1 MKPSFWKY
9 ILSMLLFGLNG
20 IVASRIALSSY
31 EIVWLRTMFGSLF
44 LIGVFFL
51 GRKTMVFRHHRKSF
65 IYLILS
71 GVSMGISWMLLYE
84 AYQLIGVSIAS
95 LLYYCGPVIV
105 MILSPILF
113 RERLTRNR
121 VISFLVVLAGVYLI
135 NGQMPQTQQTGRGI
149 LFGLLSAL
157 MYSGMVIFN
166 KKAHGITGLENASF
180 QLLVS
185 FLTVTVFIAF
195 RHGLTIP
202 ADSVNWPAILTLG
215 LVNTGVGCYLYFS
228 SIGHLPAQ
236 TVAIFSYLELLSAVL
251 FSVLLLREVLHPL
264 QIAGAL
270 IMIGGA
276 VFAQIS
282 VNKKIQSDHEAQ
294 AIMAENSTD
303 SI

>member
-1 MKPSFWKY
+1 
-9 ILSMLLFGLNG
+9 MLLFGLNG

-31 EIVWLRTMFGSLF
+31 EIVWLRTLFGSLF

-51 GRKTMVFRHHRKSF
+51 GRRTMAFRHHRKSF

-135 NGQMPQTQQTGRGI
+135 NGQMPQTQQAGRGI

-251 FSVLLLREVLHPL
+251 FSVLLLHEVLHPL

>member
-31 EIVWLRTMFGSLF
+31 EIVWLRTLFGSLF

-51 GRKTMVFRHHRKSF
+51 GRRTMAFRHHRKSF

-135 NGQMPQTQQTGRGI
+135 NGQMPQTQQAGRGI
-149 LFGLLSAL
+149 LFALLSAL

>member
-1 MKPSFWKY
+1 MKPFFWKY

-51 GRKTMVFRHHRKSF
+51 GRKTMAFRHHRKSF

>member
-1 MKPSFWKY
+1 
-9 ILSMLLFGLNG
+9 MLLFGLNG

-31 EIVWLRTMFGSLF
+31 EIVWLRTLFGSLF

-51 GRKTMVFRHHRKSF
+51 GRRTMAFRHHRKSF

-135 NGQMPQTQQTGRGI
+135 NGQMPQTKQAGRDI

-251 FSVLLLREVLHPL
+251 FSVLLLHEVLHPL

-282 VNKKIQSDHEAQ
+282 VNKK
-294 AIMAENSTD
+294 NSV
-303 SI
+303 

>member
-1 MKPSFWKY
+1 
-9 ILSMLLFGLNG
+9 MLLFGLNG

-31 EIVWLRTMFGSLF
+31 EIVWLRTLFGSLF

-51 GRKTMVFRHHRKSF
+51 GRRTMAFRHHRKSF

-135 NGQMPQTQQTGRGI
+135 NGQMPQTQQAGRGI

-294 AIMAENSTD
+294 AIMAKNSTV

>member
-1 MKPSFWKY
+1 
-9 ILSMLLFGLNG
+9 MLLFGLNG

-31 EIVWLRTMFGSLF
+31 EIVWLRTLFGSLF

-51 GRKTMVFRHHRKSF
+51 GRKTMAFRHHRKSF

-135 NGQMPQTQQTGRGI
+135 NGQMPQTQQAGRGI

-251 FSVLLLREVLHPL
+251 FSVLLLHEVLHPL

>member
-1 MKPSFWKY
+1 
-9 ILSMLLFGLNG
+9 MLLFGLNG

-31 EIVWLRTMFGSLF
+31 EIVWLRTLFGSLF

-51 GRKTMVFRHHRKSF
+51 GRRTMAFRHHRKSF

-135 NGQMPQTQQTGRGI
+135 NGQMPQTQQAGRGI

-251 FSVLLLREVLHPL
+251 FSVLLLHEVLHPL

-282 VNKKIQSDHEAQ
+282 VNRKIQSDHEAQ
-294 AIMAENSTD
+294 AIIAENSTD

>member
-31 EIVWLRTMFGSLF
+31 EIVWLRTLFGSLF

-51 GRKTMVFRHHRKSF
+51 GRRTMAFRHHRKSF

-135 NGQMPQTQQTGRGI
+135 NGQMPQTQQAGRGI

-282 VNKKIQSDHEAQ
+282 VNRKIQSDHEAQ

>member
-1 MKPSFWKY
+1 
-9 ILSMLLFGLNG
+9 NG

-51 GRKTMVFRHHRKSF
+51 GRKTMAFR
-65 IYLILS
+65 
-71 GVSMGISWMLLYE
+71 
-84 AYQLIGVSIAS
+84 
-95 LLYYCGPVIV
+95 
-105 MILSPILF
+105 
-113 RERLTRNR
+113 
-121 VISFLVVLAGVYLI
+121 FLVVLAGVYLI

>member
-1 MKPSFWKY
+1 MKPFFWKY

>member
-1 MKPSFWKY
+1 
-9 ILSMLLFGLNG
+9 MLLFGLNG

-31 EIVWLRTMFGSLF
+31 EIVWLRTLFGSLF

-51 GRKTMVFRHHRKSF
+51 GRRTMAFRHHRKSF

-95 LLYYCGPVIV
+95 LLYYCSPVIV

-135 NGQMPQTQQTGRGI
+135 NGQMPQTQQAGRGI

-282 VNKKIQSDHEAQ
+282 VNKRTQSDHEAQ
-294 AIMAENSTD
+294 AIMTENSTD

>member
-31 EIVWLRTMFGSLF
+31 EIVWLRTLFGSLF

-51 GRKTMVFRHHRKSF
+51 GRRTMAFRHHRKSF

-95 LLYYCGPVIV
+95 LLYYCSPVIV

-135 NGQMPQTQQTGRGI
+135 NGQMPQTQQAGRGI

-282 VNKKIQSDHEAQ
+282 VNKRTQSDHEAQ
-294 AIMAENSTD
+294 AIMTENSTD

>member
-31 EIVWLRTMFGSLF
+31 EIVWLRTLFGSLF

-51 GRKTMVFRHHRKSF
+51 GRRTMAFRHHRKSF

-135 NGQMPQTQQTGRGI
+135 NGQMPQTQQAGRGI

-236 TVAIFSYLELLSAVL
+236 TVAIFSYLELLSAVV
-251 FSVLLLREVLHPL
+251 FSVLLLREVLFPL
-264 QIAGAL
+264 QILGAL
-270 IMIGGA
+270 LMIGGA
-276 VFAQIS
+276 VFAQVS
-282 VNKKIQSDHEAQ
+282 LNRKQS
-294 AIMAENSTD
+294 
-303 SI
+303 SIDATPPFSAKNPIDKR

>member
-51 GRKTMVFRHHRKSF
+51 GRKTMAFRHHRKSF